1 MNIFLTHVT
10 CMRNMGNERY
20 AYVLGLHYVRTLIT
34 LYHSTE
40 EAFYDRH

>member
-1 MNIFLTHVT
+1 
-10 CMRNMGNERY
+10 MRNMGKER
-20 AYVLGLHYVRTLIT
+20 YVLGLHYVRTLIT